1 MLFLCFRSLV
11 TLAIRGHAH
20 TLVLNSPLQGT
31 FVVGR
36 SRLPSS
42 AILRWVPTEVA
53 VQARAVARHGST
65 HAFVDV
71 QMVDLCQIH
80 ATSSSGRAGRP
91 QTTVSARTV
100 IGSIL
105 LLLRPSPRPP
115 RLPQPRLLPNT
126 SNWRARTDWTACT
139 GPFWN
144 RAHLE
149 GHVFVAWRG
158 AGCPF
163 ELPSGQIRGAE
174 GCTS

>member
-1 MLFLCFRSLV
+1 LLFLCFRSLV

-36 SRLPSS
+36 KTCPKLS
-42 AILRWVPTEVA
+42 ILRWACSEVA
-53 VQARAVARHGST
+53 VLAQAVGSHDST
-65 HAFVDV
+65 PAFVDV
-71 QMVDLCQIH
+71 QMVDQCQIH
-80 ATSSSGRAGRP
+80 ATSSSGRAGQP

-115 RLPQPRLLPNT
+115 RLPQPRLLPNA

-149 GHVFVAWRG
+149 GRVFVAWRG
-158 AGCPF
+158 AGCPS
-163 ELPSGQIRGAE
+163 ELPSGQIRRAE
-174 GCTS
+174 GCAS